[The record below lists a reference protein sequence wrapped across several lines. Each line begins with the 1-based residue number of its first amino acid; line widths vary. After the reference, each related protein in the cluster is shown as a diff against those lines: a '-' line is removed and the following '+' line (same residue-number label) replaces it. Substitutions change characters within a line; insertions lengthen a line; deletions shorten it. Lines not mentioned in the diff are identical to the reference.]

1 MSQSTL
7 RVDELYTDEI
17 EENMEEFD
25 EVAAKETENESDAQ
39 DEIELIE
46 GVNQR
51 ALDATQLYL
60 GEIGYSPLLTAEEE
74 VFFARRALRGEIPSR
89 QRMTESN
96 KLLVF

>member
-25 EVAAKETENESDAQ
+25 EVAAKEAENESDAQ

-60 GEIGYSPLLTAEEE
+60 GEIGYSPLLT
-74 VFFARRALRGEIPSR
+74 
-89 QRMTESN
+89 
-96 KLLVF
+96 

>member
-25 EVAAKETENESDAQ
+25 EVAAKEAENESDAQ

-74 VFFARRALRGEIPSR
+74 VFLPVERCEAIFLQDNE
-89 QRMTESN
+89 
-96 KLLVF
+96 

>member
-7 RVDELYTDEI
+7 RVDELYTDDI
-17 EENMEEFD
+17 DENMEEFD
-25 EVAAKETENESDAQ
+25 EAAATKEAENESDAQ

-60 GEIGYSPLLTAEEE
+60 GEIGYSPLLSAEEE
-74 VFFARRALRGEIPSR
+74 VFFARRALRGDIPSR
-89 QRMTESN
+89 
-96 KLLVF
+96 

>member
-7 RVDELYTDEI
+7 RVDELYTDDI
-17 EENMEEFD
+17 DENMEEFD
-25 EVAAKETENESDAQ
+25 EAAATKEAENESDAQ

-60 GEIGYSPLLTAEEE
+60 GEIGYSLHC
-74 VFFARRALRGEIPSR
+74 
-89 QRMTESN
+89 
-96 KLLVF
+96 

>member
-25 EVAAKETENESDAQ
+25 EVAAKEAENESDAQ

-74 VFFARRALRGEIPSR
+74 VFFCP
-89 QRMTESN
+89 
-96 KLLVF
+96 

>member
-25 EVAAKETENESDAQ
+25 EVAAKEAENESDAQ

-74 VFFARRALRGEIPSR
+74 VFCP
-89 QRMTESN
+89 
-96 KLLVF
+96 

>member
-7 RVDELYTDEI
+7 RVDELYTDDI
-17 EENMEEFD
+17 DENMEEFD
-25 EVAAKETENESDAQ
+25 EAAATKEAENESDAQ

-60 GEIGYSPLLTAEEE
+60 GEIGYC
-74 VFFARRALRGEIPSR
+74 
-89 QRMTESN
+89 
-96 KLLVF
+96 

>member
-7 RVDELYTDEI
+7 RVDELYTDDI
-17 EENMEEFD
+17 DENMEEFD
-25 EVAAKETENESDAQ
+25 EAAATKEAENESDAQ

-60 GEIGYSPLLTAEEE
+60 GEIGYSP
-74 VFFARRALRGEIPSR
+74 
-89 QRMTESN
+89 
-96 KLLVF
+96 

>member
-25 EVAAKETENESDAQ
+25 EVAAKEAENESDAQ

-60 GEIGYSPLLTAEEE
+60 GEIGYSPLLTAEE
-74 VFFARRALRGEIPSR
+74 
-89 QRMTESN
+89 
-96 KLLVF
+96 

>member
-25 EVAAKETENESDAQ
+25 EVAAKEAENESDAQ

-60 GEIGYSPLLTAEEE
+60 GEIIYS
-74 VFFARRALRGEIPSR
+74 RC
-89 QRMTESN
+89 
-96 KLLVF
+96 

>member
-7 RVDELYTDEI
+7 RVDELYTDDI
-17 EENMEEFD
+17 DENMEEFD
-25 EVAAKETENESDAQ
+25 EAAATKEAENESDAQ

-60 GEIGYSPLLTAEEE
+60 GEIGYSPLLSAEELVERYE
-74 VFFARRALRGEIPSR
+74 VISR
-89 QRMTESN
+89 QDN
-96 KLLVF
+96 G